1 MQDFE
6 GKKKELLENAKKQ
19 TKKAIRKARSAH
31 PIKKLKAK
39 YKHKLAADGI
49 CESAYSNAA
58 AISWTVAIISIVA
71 IIIFIL
77 GVAIFGGKDV
87 SLDGMYYLYRDVNS
101 MGSVGSGENT
111 RLDYTIPKKNQ
122 DFALFKN
129 GLCVAGD
136 TDIQIFNKTGN
147 QTMSVSTNCSDPE
160 IAASNEYIVVYDI
173 GGKSFYAYNS
183 FAEIYSEKRDFPISR
198 VAIADNGKLCVV
210 GQSQSYNCEVTVY
223 DDSFKREF
231 TYSRNDYAI
240 DCDFDSDG
248 RNIALCSLTSSGG
261 EYLVTLTLLD
271 TKKQEV
277 KAQLE
282 IDGVLPY
289 ECHYI
294 GNDRIA
300 LICSDRVQIYN
311 ERLDLKGEYRFPN
324 LELEYMSVS
333 SDGIALMFVNDR
345 IKGQSTVVV
354 IDSRAKEKM
363 EYEYTG
369 DSSDMALFGG
379 YIYIAENGGVLRVDC
394 SFRHETYAPIESSGG
409 KLIICDKDRVILARE
424 SVAHV
429 ISSFGA
435 K

>member
-1 MQDFE
+1 MSDFE
-6 GKKKELLENAKKQ
+6 GKKNELLENAKKQ
-19 TKKAIRKARSAH
+19 TRQAIRRARSAR

-39 YKHKLAADGI
+39 YKHKLDSEGI

-58 AISWTVAIISIVA
+58 AISWVVAIISIVSL
-71 IIIFIL
+71 IVVIL

-87 SLDGMYYLYRDVNS
+87 NLDSMYYLYRDINS
-101 MGSVGSGENT
+101 MGSVGFGENT

-147 QTMSVSTNCSDPE
+147 QTMSVSTSCSDPE
-160 IAASNEYIVVYDI
+160 IAASKEYIVVYDI

-198 VAIADNGKLCVV
+198 VAIANNGKLCVV
-210 GQSQSYNCEVTVY
+210 GQSQSYNCEITVY

-240 DCDFDSDG
+240 DCEFNGDG
-248 RNIALCSLTSSGG
+248 RNIALCSLTSNDG

-271 TKKQEV
+271 TKKQQV

-300 LICSDRVQIYN
+300 LICSDRVLIYN
-311 ERLDLKGEYRFPN
+311 ERLDLKGEYKFPN
-324 LELEYMSVS
+324 LELEHISVS
-333 SDGIALMFVNDR
+333 NDSIALMFVNDR
-345 IKGQSTVVV
+345 IKGKSTIVV
-354 IDSRAKEKM
+354 IDSRAKVKT

-379 YIYIAENGGVLRVDC
+379 YIYIAENGGVLRIDC
-394 SFRHETYAPIESSGG
+394 SFGHETYAALQSSGG
-409 KLIICDKDRVILARE
+409 KLIVCDKDRVILARE
-424 SVAHV
+424 SIADV
-429 ISSFGA
+429 ITSFSA